1 MLIWRRGCS
10 HSVMGIW
17 FFYMWNFFVVL
28 PEVYIFIL
36 LYEWR
41 RGCSQS
47 DMGICC
53 GFVEIYAHLEER
65 V

>member
-1 MLIWRRGCS
+1 
-10 HSVMGIW
+10 MGICA
-17 FFYMWNFFVVL
+17 FFYMSNLFGLVVFQRS
-28 PEVYIFIL
+28 ERRGSIF
-36 LYEWR
+36 EWR

>member
-1 MLIWRRGCS
+1 
-10 HSVMGIW
+10 MGICA
-17 FFYMWNFFVVL
+17 FFYMSNLFGLVV
-28 PEVYIFIL
+28 FQRSIL
-36 LYEWR
+36 EWR